1 MSELQISSKITKSL
15 RKEDI
20 TREWWVVDAAGKT
33 VGRLASEIAVL
44 LRGKHKPNFTPHV
57 DNGDFVIV
65 LNAEQVQLEGKRA
78 EMKEY
83 FHHSGYPGGATHRKF
98 KDLLSKH
105 PELIIERAVWGMI
118 PKNRLGRKIFKKLK
132 VYRGNTHPHQA
143 QKPKVYEFKY
153 N

>member
-1 MSELQISSKITKSL
+1 MEISAKITKSL
-15 RKEDI
+15 RKEDVE
-20 TREWWVVDAAGKT
+20 RDWWIVDAAGKT
-33 VGRLASEIAVL
+33 VGRVATEVATL

-78 EMKEY
+78 EMKVY
-83 FHHSGYPGGATHRKF
+83 FHHSGYPGGARYRKF
-98 KDLLSKH
+98 NELLKKH

-132 VYRGNTHPHQA
+132 VYRGSSHPHAA
-143 QKPKVYEFKY
+143 QQPKNYEFLY
-153 N
+153 Q